1 MYEAKWIAVVSL
13 IIVVSGLVRT
23 TWITVLFG
31 VAGLVLSSYVL
42 LVFEKEAIKGPSLAS
57 QATLATMGALVLSAV
72 YAGIDPLMSAS
83 RDPSPD
89 PLLVSGGF
97 LLLTIAALFGTTM
110 VICALISRKMSHQM
124 LRYFV
129 KVPDQL
135 KGRWS

>member
-13 IIVVSGLVRT
+13 FVVASGLVRT
-23 TWITVLFG
+23 TWIAVFLG
-31 VAGLVLSSYVL
+31 VAGLVLASYVL
-42 LVFEKEAIKGPSLAS
+42 LVFEKEIVRGPSFAS
-57 QATLATMGALVLSAV
+57 QATLATMGALMLAAV
-72 YAGIDPLMSAS
+72 YAGVNPLMAAS

-97 LLLTIAALFGTTM
+97 LLLTIAALFGITM
-110 VICALISRKMSHQM
+110 VTCALISQKMSHQM

-135 KGRWS
+135 RGRRS